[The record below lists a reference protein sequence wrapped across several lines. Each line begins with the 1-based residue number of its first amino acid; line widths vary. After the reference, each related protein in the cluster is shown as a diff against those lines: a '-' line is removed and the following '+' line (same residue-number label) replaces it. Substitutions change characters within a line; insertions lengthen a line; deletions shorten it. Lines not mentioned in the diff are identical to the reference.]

1 MATISCS
8 VGQNSSYYSVYIEY
22 SYTQSVAKNESYVTA
37 ALKLKQLDNYY
48 DFDTVGNVT
57 VSFVMNGKTYSKTAR
72 VNIDDK
78 GNAGSIF
85 TLVDTGG
92 AITIPHDANGT
103 KTITFSCSCA
113 IDSAGWGPG
122 NITLSSKSVTLTTI
136 SRPTTVD
143 KITDTSGSTISSANV
158 DTSIRVYYTPKSSTL
173 YNRLYYYI
181 DDVQKGYINLGRASS
196 QTSYTLAINSSWVL
210 KSSATLKCAVYT
222 YSDSG
227 YSSSIGNNY
236 TSITV
241 NVPST
246 DNYQPT
252 VSLTYTPT
260 YGHSLKSNNEG
271 FYIQGVSKITLT
283 SSGGAGTGASIKSL
297 EIKQGTSVIASSS
310 SSPLTKTSLALN
322 TSGSTT
328 FKATVTDT
336 RGRSKDSS
344 NVSINVLPYSM
355 PTLTNGS
362 VVRCNSSGSPSISGE
377 YILGKITGS
386 VSSLK
391 PNGTEVN
398 TKTIAWKYREA
409 GTSTWYSVNNNI
421 TSDTNTKST
430 TTFNISKN
438 WEFVFT
444 ITDAIGN
451 TIDSPIYSVR
461 SSARPINIARYN
473 NGVAIGG
480 FSTVTSN
487 NQNSSKFE
495 CEWPATFNQDIVVNH
510 PDFGSKNLR
519 YADTLY
525 GLVSVPGDADFDTY
539 LTPGRYRISTTNA
552 TTIEHR
558 PQQGVATIQG
568 GILIVERMGTL
579 QSDYLR
585 QIYEV
590 WGSACETY
598 VRYKN
603 TSGWKPWRRIVIEDL
618 SAGLSIAG
626 NITFENGEQTDERS
640 IYFTNTNGA
649 NPHNCQLYGGNP
661 GSATGIGMWDAGNSR
676 RILSYT
682 DYNNRLYIGSDDNQS
697 DTRILGSL
705 TLEGHSTPVGSVIS
719 ATSTTKS
726 VSSYVSGSSTIT
738 NLTSLSIPA
747 GVWVIIGGI
756 YTGAVASSS
765 TGGVVR
771 ITLGDTSTSDALNPA
786 NNNGYGSNSM
796 RVYGSTTAVY
806 TEVVTIR
813 TGGAATVYLNVLQ
826 NTGSTLSITGQ
837 IRAVRIV

>member
-181 DDVQKGYINLGRASS
+181 DDVQKGYINLGTASS
-196 QTSYTLAINSSWVL
+196 QTYYTLTISPSWVL
-210 KSSATLKCAVYT
+210 KSSATLKCVVYT
-222 YSDSG
+222 YSSSG

-246 DNYQPT
+246 DTYQPT

-310 SSPLTKTSLALN
+310 SSTLTKTSLALN

-362 VVRCNSSGSPSISGE
+362 VVRCNQSGSPSISGE

-421 TSDTNTKST
+421 TSSTDTRSA

-451 TIDSPIYSVR
+451 TIDSQIYSVR

-487 NQNSSKFE
+487 SQDASKFE

-525 GLVSVPGDADFDTY
+525 GLNSVPGDADFDTY

-603 TSGWKPWRRIVIEDL
+603 TSGWKPWRRIVIEDDQ
-618 SAGLSIAG
+618 G
-626 NITFENGEQTDERS
+626 NI
-640 IYFTNTNGA
+640 
-649 NPHNCQLYGGNP
+649 
-661 GSATGIGMWDAGNSR
+661 
-676 RILSYT
+676 
-682 DYNNRLYIGSDDNQS
+682 
-697 DTRILGSL
+697 
-705 TLEGHSTPVGSVIS
+705 ST
-719 ATSTTKS
+719 
-726 VSSYVSGSSTIT
+726 
-738 NLTSLSIPA
+738 TSLSTTNGITASGRLTANASMTLNGEMVSTDGNGLISYHPA
-747 GVWVIIGGI
+747 SWTGV
-756 YTGAVASSS
+756 SSS
-765 TGGVVR
+765 EFGVGTVACTTIIRSSGDNLYHYNKANGSSYKIIDTNNFNSTLTSQAATLLSTTSVSGGNTVSFNDAYSCRMLLVYGYVESAWHCEVVR
-771 ITLGDTSTSDALNPA
+771 KTMMGTDSYQTHEHATGTDSYPFGIKYANKSGGGYTYTLKRDGTSSVS
-786 NNNGYGSNSM
+786 Y
-796 RVYGSTTAVY
+796 Y
-806 TEVVTIR
+806 VV
-813 TGGAATVYLNVLQ
+813 GVL
-826 NTGSTLSITGQ
+826 
-837 IRAVRIV
+837 